1 MRSVELLMSNPSG
14 LHARPATLF
23 TESAA
28 KFASRITVEN
38 LSRGKGPIDAKSI
51 LLLLTVGVSQDHRI
65 RLVAD
70 GPDEDEAMDV
80 LIGLVESGLGEPPVT

>member
-23 TESAA
+23 AESAA

-70 GPDEDEAMDV
+70 GPDEDEAMDALV
-80 LIGLVESGLGEPPVT
+80 GLVESGLGERPAT